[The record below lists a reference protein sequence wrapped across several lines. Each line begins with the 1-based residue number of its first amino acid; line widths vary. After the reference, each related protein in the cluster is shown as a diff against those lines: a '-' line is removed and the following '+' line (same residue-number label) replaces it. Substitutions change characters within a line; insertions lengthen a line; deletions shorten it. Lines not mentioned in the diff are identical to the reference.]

1 MLLGN
6 GTTLQAIID
15 SINNGNLKAKINLVV
30 SDNKDAYA
38 LERAKKSN
46 IPTYVIKNKTSEDI
60 DVELSNLLK
69 NYDIDL
75 IVLVGYLKLIGKR
88 LIDNYTIIN
97 THPSLLPKF
106 GGKGMYGMNVHRAV
120 VEAKEKYSGP
130 TVHFVNSNYD
140 EGNIIAQTKL
150 ELSPDETPESLS
162 MKVQAV
168 EKIQLINVLKDFIDK
183 KWLVLEHFIKKFFIP
198 LI

>member
-15 SINNGNLKAKINLVV
+15 NINSGNLDAKINLVV
-30 SDNKDAYA
+30 SDNKNAYA
-38 LERAKKSN
+38 LERAKKNN
-46 IPTYVIKNKTSEDI
+46 IPTYIIKGNNKEEIDI
-60 DVELSNLLK
+60 ELENILK

-88 LIDNYTIIN
+88 LINNYTIIN

-106 GGKGMYGMNVHRAV
+106 GGKGMFGMNVHRAV
-120 VEAKEKYSGP
+120 VEAKEKFTGP

-140 EGNIIAQTKL
+140 EGNIISQEKIEIL
-150 ELSPDETPESLS
+150 ETDTPEDVSR
-162 MKVQAV
+162 KVQEI
-168 EKIQLINVLKDFIDK
+168 EKTQLIRVLNDFIHK
-183 KWLVLEHFIKKFFIP
+183 KNEE
-198 LI
+198 